1 LRAGITG
8 ADFNYR
14 DIPLV
19 LGAYGGYKLIR
30 RTKIVPLQ
38 AVPIVQALEE
48 AEDDPENIPI
58 VKNGGIWS
66 KVNILW

>member
-1 LRAGITG
+1 MRAGING

-48 AEDDPENIPI
+48 AENDPENIPI
-58 VKNGGIWS
+58 VKNGGFWS
-66 KVNILW
+66 RLNILW